1 MKMRFRHGWAWAM
14 IWVSMNWLLV
24 SHHSLFPTG
33 KKLQS
38 SQVRSIHQSVIHS
51 SLLASFFI
59 GIPPTPSQSRPP
71 TKNKGLWMSFLPPL
85 QPLIR
90 IYIYM
95 IYIYISIYLLSLGGS
110 PFGGSL
116 WSPMNDSSAGG
127 SALSGRQ
134 PIHSCDGM
142 YLRCNRL
149 TRPHFSNYQVGGH
162 IPPGNLT

>member
-90 IYIYM
+90 IYIY
-95 IYIYISIYLLSLGGS
+95 IYIFAITRGVPFWGQSLKPHERLQRRRFRAVRKATN
-110 PFGGSL
+110 PF
-116 WSPMNDSSAGG
+116 
-127 SALSGRQ
+127 
-134 PIHSCDGM
+134 
-142 YLRCNRL
+142 LRWDVPEVQQADTASFFQL
-149 TRPHFSNYQVGGH
+149 PSWGPHT
-162 IPPGNLT
+162 PW